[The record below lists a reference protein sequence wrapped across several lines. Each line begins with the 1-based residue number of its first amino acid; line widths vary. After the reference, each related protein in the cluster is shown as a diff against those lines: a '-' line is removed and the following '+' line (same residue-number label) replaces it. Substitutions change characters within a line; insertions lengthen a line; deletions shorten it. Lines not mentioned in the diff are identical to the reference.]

1 MNIEI
6 DGYDISYTVT
16 GTGEET
22 VVILQGWGTHYSI
35 YDSLAET
42 LNKKYT
48 VVQFDFPGFGDS
60 DEPREA
66 WNVDAYTDFFCT
78 FMQALGITQAHLI
91 GHSYGGRVVIKL
103 ATRDNIP
110 FTIGNIVLVDSA
122 GVLPLKTL
130 KQKISIKKYK
140 ILKRIFNTRLV
151 YFLFPEIIDDWRS
164 RQGSDD
170 YRNASP
176 IMRQCLV
183 MAVNEDLTHLLP
195 HVQQDTLLIW
205 GDLDMDTPIRDAKI
219 MEEKIPSAGLVTL
232 KGAGHFCFLEQP
244 SIFRNVLENY
254 FQVGDGQ

>member
-6 DGYDISYTVT
+6 DGYDISYTIT

-22 VVILQGWGTHYSI
+22 VVILQGWGTHYDI

-66 WNVDAYTDFFCT
+66 WNVDAYTDFFCA

-103 ATRDNIP
+103 ATRETIP

-183 MAVNEDLTHLLP
+183 MAAMTMTP
-195 HVQQDTLLIW
+195 SSSACSMAACTSGTISGSPALI
-205 GDLDMDTPIRDAKI
+205 LRM
-219 MEEKIPSAGLVTL
+219 S
-232 KGAGHFCFLEQP
+232 Q
-244 SIFRNVLENY
+244 
-254 FQVGDGQ
+254 

>member
-6 DGYDISYTVT
+6 DGYDISYTIT
-16 GTGEET
+16 GTGDET
-22 VVILQGWGTHYSI
+22 VVILQGWGTHYDI
-35 YDSLAET
+35 YNAMAET
-42 LNKKYT
+42 LSQKYT
-48 VVQFDFPGFGDS
+48 VVQFDFPGFGES

-78 FMQALGITQAHLI
+78 FMQALGITRAHLI

-103 ATRDNIP
+103 ATRQTIP
-110 FTIGNIVLVDSA
+110 FTIGKIALVDSA
-122 GVLPLKTL
+122 GVLPERTL

-170 YRNASP
+170 YRKASP

-183 MAVNEDLTHLLP
+183 MAVNEDLTDLLP
-195 HVQQDTLLIW
+195 HIQQDTLLVW
-205 GDLDMDTPIRDAKI
+205 GDLDTDTPIRDAKI

-244 SIFRNVLENY
+244 SIFSNVLENY